1 MAMFSFGRKKEA
13 EEQEPSAPG
22 SPLSLIMAMKQRG
35 MGNDQIVQELE
46 RQGYNSSQIF
56 DALNQ
61 ANLSGMDAPY
71 NAQGMG
77 AQQQP
82 PMQDFGQQPYMQQPI
97 QQFEQPPQQQQ
108 QQIDREQVEEIV
120 EAIIDEKWKE
130 FERDIKMVIDW
141 KDKTESK
148 IDQMSQQISDLAGS
162 LNTLQKSIIG
172 KVSEYDK
179 NLSNVGV
186 EIKAME
192 KVFQNVLPSL
202 TENVNKLERM
212 SKGYKPAGKKED

>member
-1 MAMFSFGRKKEA
+1 MAMFGFGRKKEA
-13 EEQEPSAPG
+13 EEQEPTAPG
-22 SPLSLIMAMKQRG
+22 SPIDLIMAMKQRG

-71 NAQGMG
+71 TSPGMG
-77 AQQQP
+77 MQQQP
-82 PMQDFGQQPYMQQPI
+82 PMQDFGQQPV
-97 QQFEQPPQQQQ
+97 QQFEQPAQQQM
-108 QQIDREQVEEIV
+108 DREQVEEIV

-130 FERDIKMVIDW
+130 FERDIKLVIDW

-148 IDQMSQQISDLAGS
+148 IDQMGQQISDLAGS